1 MTDADEHSQGLPP
14 GSRYPKEAYVFVSQA
29 LDYTLKSIG
38 ERRHVTGQELLRG
51 VRKLAITQFGFL
63 SKTVFDSWGIHR
75 TDDFGQI
82 VFELIARGN
91 MTKESTDNIVDFHN
105 IYDFDDVFDDFD
117 ALDFSISQETEPD
130 E

>member
-1 MTDADEHSQGLPP
+1 M
-14 GSRYPKEAYVFVSQA
+14 SQA